1 MDNRLGIGVIGAG
14 AIALRTAFG
23 HLQEEDVSDKLYLAA
38 VCDPVPGRASSLVEQ
53 GQALKGYLTHEELLA
68 DPNVDLVTV
77 CSPIGL
83 HYEQGMAAINAGKH
97 VHFNKT
103 MTVTYTEA
111 ASLIEAAKKKGVKIV
126 ASPGQMIAAA
136 AQSKRKAILEG
147 KIGKVVWT
155 TCGSGNIAQY
165 HLDENERQGNR
176 GAEPIIPAWYFKK
189 PGGGPIYDSTIYGL
203 HTVTGI
209 LGPVKKV
216 VAYSCKT
223 RDSFEF
229 QGQILPNDADDCTP
243 MLLEFNCGAYG
254 IVAAVSTELPAAFSE
269 GFYGLG
275 GSIAGVKL
283 NGEDYDEF
291 INNSRSVAPLPH
303 GFGNHAKMREAHVYE
318 DIMQLVDWVLYGGKA
333 PLCSVGHAAHVVEI
347 IGAAYQ
353 SAESGKA
360 INLKSSFTPMTL
372 DEINEA
378 LANKRTNTQK

>member
-1 MDNRLGIGVIGAG
+1 MSERLGIGVIGAG

-23 HLQEEDVSDKLYLAA
+23 HLLEDDVSDKLYLAA
-38 VCDPVPGRASSLVEQ
+38 VCDPAPGRASSLVEK
-53 GQALKGYLTHEELLA
+53 GQVLKSYLTHEELLA
-68 DPNVDLVTV
+68 DSNVDLVTI

-83 HYEQGMAAINAGKH
+83 HYEHGMAAINAGKH

-111 ASLIEAAKKKGVKIV
+111 TGLIEAAKKKGVKIV

-147 KIGKVVWT
+147 KIGKVVWA
-155 TCGSGNIAQY
+155 TCGSGNIAKY
-165 HLDENERQGNR
+165 HLDENERQSNH

-189 PGGGPIYDSTIYGL
+189 PGGGPLFDSTIYGL

-216 VAYSCKT
+216 AAYSCKT

-229 QGQILPNDADDCTP
+229 KGQILLNEADDCTP
-243 MLLEFNCGAYG
+243 MLLEFCCGAYC
-254 IVAAVSTELPAAFSE
+254 IVAAVSTELPPAFSD
-269 GFYGLG
+269 GIFGLG
-275 GSIAGVKL
+275 GSIVGVKL
-283 NGEDYDEF
+283 NGEDFDDF
-291 INNSRSVAPLPH
+291 IMLPRILAPLPH
-303 GFGNHAKMREAHVYE
+303 GFGNHPKMRESHVYE
-318 DIMQLVDWVLYGGKA
+318 DIMQLVDWVLYDGKA
-333 PLCSVGHAAHVVEI
+333 PLCSVEHAAHVVEI

-353 SAESGKA
+353 SAENGKT
-360 INLKSSFTPMTL
+360 INLKSTFEPMSL

-378 LANKRTNTQK
+378 LSNKRTNTEK